1 MYHFKYRAML
11 CCLCVNESNELA
23 SRAIVHRVKDVAVLL
38 MNEKIVGLDDVERRV
53 KVCNLVLDR
62 VGINVDLQKLV
73 EIHGNP
79 PIKWYYSVLKVTHSS
94 PLPAERL
101 KRIPK
106 IAADVRQHIA
116 LASLLHSIL
125 TAVLLP
131 HCAYAC
137 LSCGNVACAR
147 LYRA

>member
-38 MNEKIVGLDDVERRV
+38 MNENIVGLDDVERRV

-62 VGINVDLQKLV
+62 VGINVDLQKFV

-106 IAADVRQHIA
+106 IAADVRLHIA

-137 LSCGNVACAR
+137 RSCGNVACAR

>member
-11 CCLCVNESNELA
+11 CCLCVDESNELA
-23 SRAIVHRVKDVAVLL
+23 S
-38 MNEKIVGLDDVERRV
+38 RV

-62 VGINVDLQKLV
+62 VGINVDLQKFV

-94 PLPAERL
+94 HLPAERL

-116 LASLLHSIL
+116 LASLLHSNP

>member
-11 CCLCVNESNELA
+11 CYLCVNESNELA

-62 VGINVDLQKLV
+62 VGINVDLQKFV

-147 LYRA
+147 LHRA

>member
-1 MYHFKYRAML
+1 ML
-11 CCLCVNESNELA
+11 LCVDESNELA
-23 SRAIVHRVKDVAVLL
+23 RRAIVHRIEDVAILL

-62 VGINVDLQKLV
+62 VGINVNLQKLV

-131 HCAYAC
+131 HYACAC
-137 LSCGNVACAR
+137 LSCGNVAFAR
-147 LYRA
+147 SYRA

>member
-11 CCLCVNESNELA
+11 CCLCVDESNELA
-23 SRAIVHRVKDVAVLL
+23 RRAIVHRVKDVAVLL

-62 VGINVDLQKLV
+62 VGINVDLQKFI

-94 PLPAERL
+94 HLPAERL

-106 IAADVRQHIA
+106 PPRIF
-116 LASLLHSIL
+116 ASISRS
-125 TAVLLP
+125 P
-131 HCAYAC
+131 R
-137 LSCGNVACAR
+137 SCIVS
-147 LYRA
+147 

>member
-11 CCLCVNESNELA
+11 CCLCVDESNELA
-23 SRAIVHRVKDVAVLL
+23 SRAVVHRVKDVAVLF

-62 VGINVDLQKLV
+62 VGINVDLQKFV

-125 TAVLLP
+125 TAVLLL
-131 HCAYAC
+131 HYACAC

>member
-1 MYHFKYRAML
+1 ML
-11 CCLCVNESNELA
+11 MVLCTTLSTELCRVVYA
-23 SRAIVHRVKDVAVLL
+23 SMNPMSLRVVLSYTF
-38 MNEKIVGLDDVERRV
+38 MNEKILGLDDVERRV

-62 VGINVDLQKLV
+62 VGINVDLQKSI

-131 HCAYAC
+131 HCACAC

>member
-1 MYHFKYRAML
+1 ML
-11 CCLCVNESNELA
+11 CWLCVDESDELA
-23 SRAIVHRVKDVAVLL
+23 RRAIVHRVKDVAVILV
-38 MNEKIVGLDDVERRV
+38 NEKLAGLDDVERRV
-53 KVCNLVLDR
+53 KVCNFVLDR
-62 VGINVDLQKLV
+62 VRIGVNLQKFV

-79 PIKWYYSVLKVTHSS
+79 PIKWSYSVLKVTHSS
-94 PLPAERL
+94 HLTAERL

-106 IAADVRQHIA
+106 TAADFRQHIA
-116 LASLLHSIL
+116 FASRLHSIL

>member
-1 MYHFKYRAML
+1 ML
-11 CCLCVNESNELA
+11 LCVDESNELA
-23 SRAIVHRVKDVAVLL
+23 SRAIIHWVKDVAVLL

-79 PIKWYYSVLKVTHSS
+79 PIKWYYSVLKVIHSS
-94 PLPAERL
+94 HLSAERL

-106 IAADVRQHIA
+106 IAADFRQHIA
-116 LASLLHSIL
+116 LASLLYSIL

-131 HCAYAC
+131 HCACAC
-137 LSCGNVACAR
+137 LSCGIVAYAC